1 MARNYNRDLY
11 KHLEETLAKC
21 DALDRKFEDFK
32 QKTDQELFECHAKIA
47 EQDATIIRLVEENTL
62 LKADNERLKRILNNN
77 SSNSSQ
83 PPSRD
88 QKPTKP
94 ANTYNGRTKQA
105 ANQGDNQDTKVKP

>member
-1 MARNYNRDLY
+1 MAHNYNRDLY
-11 KHLEETLAKC
+11 KHLEETLARC
-21 DALDRKFEDFK
+21 DALEQKFETYK
-32 QKTDQELFECHAKIA
+32 QKTDQELFECRAKIS
-47 EQDATIIRLVEENTL
+47 EQEATIARLVEENTL

-94 ANTYNGRTKQA
+94 ANTAILPGMTNF
-105 ANQGDNQDTKVKP
+105 